1 MALKTGPAVATPKT
15 APPTA
20 PTVTNAPSASAPSPP
35 ARSTPKAPS
44 SAPASD
50 GAPKFLAPARPP
62 AEKANGESNAKPAPK
77 VDDPF
82 ADIDSLEEEMARLL
96 GREKPD

>member
-1 MALKTGPAVATPKT
+1 
-15 APPTA
+15 
-20 PTVTNAPSASAPSPP
+20 VTNVPPASAASASARP
-35 ARSTPKAPS
+35 TPKVPS

-62 AEKANGESNAKPAPK
+62 ADKANSEQSAKPGVK

-82 ADIDSLEEEMARLL
+82 ADIDSLEAEMARLL